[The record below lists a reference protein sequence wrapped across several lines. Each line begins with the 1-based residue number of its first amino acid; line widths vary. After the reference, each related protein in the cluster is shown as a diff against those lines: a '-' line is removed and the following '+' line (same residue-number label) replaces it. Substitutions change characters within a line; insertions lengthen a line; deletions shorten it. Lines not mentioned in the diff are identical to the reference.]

1 MNTNL
6 NRLLEEVKINERAI
20 PCLKKSRSNLR
31 CAKPEK
37 NDQRRNSKE
46 KLSFYFEGKP

>member
-6 NRLLEEVKINERAI
+6 NRWLEEVKLNERAI

-31 CAKPEK
+31 RTKQEK
-37 NDQRRNSKE
+37 NEQRRNSKE